1 MYVKTGIMDKVK
13 VPFNKPFITG
23 KELYYIADSVMRG
36 QISGNGFYTKQ
47 CESFLEKY
55 THCSK
60 VLMTNSCTAALEM
73 ACILIDLKPGDE
85 VIMPSFTFVST
96 ANAVVLRG
104 GVPVFCDVDE
114 RTFNL
119 DESQLKACLTSK
131 TKAIIAVHY
140 AGQSCAMNPIL
151 DFAKNNNL
159 YVIEDAAQSVS
170 SYYQGRHSGTLGDI
184 GCFSFHETKNIIC
197 GEGGAI
203 LINNP
208 RFVERAE
215 IIREK
220 GTNRESF
227 FRNEVDL
234 YTWVDQ
240 GSSYLP
246 SELQMAF
253 LFAQLENLGQV
264 VKRRKKITDYYT
276 IHLGQLESKGYIRL
290 PEILPGNESNFH
302 LYAILC
308 RNTDER
314 DGLIAF
320 LKEKGIS
327 AVFHYIPL
335 HSSPAGKKFG
345 RTGSAN
351 LPVTDNI
358 SDCLVRLP
366 VYYEISVETQNYVV
380 EMIALYFLN
389 N

>member
-1 MYVKTGIMDKVK
+1 MNKFN

-36 QISGNGFYTKQ
+36 QISGNGYYTKK
-47 CESFLEKY
+47 CESFLESY
-55 THCSK
+55 THCNK

-104 GVPVFCDVDE
+104 AVPVFCDINSK
-114 RTFNL
+114 TFNL
-119 DESQLKACLTSK
+119 DETKLDKCLSEK

-140 AGQSCAMNPIL
+140 AGQSCEMEQIM
-151 DFAKNNNL
+151 DFAKKHNL

-170 SYYQGRHSGTLGDI
+170 SFYQGRHSGTIGDI

-197 GEGGAI
+197 GEGGAL

-208 RFVERAE
+208 DFMERAE

-227 FRNEVDL
+227 FRKEVEL

-240 GSSYLP
+240 GSSYVP

-253 LFAQLENLGQV
+253 LYAQLENLDEV
-264 VKRRKKITDYYT
+264 VKQRKKVVEYYMTHLKQIADKGLIT
-276 IHLGQLESKGYIRL
+276 L
-290 PEILPGNESNFH
+290 PEVLSHNESNFH
-302 LYAILC
+302 LFALLC
-308 RNTDER
+308 RNVEER
-314 DGLIAF
+314 DGLLNH
-320 LKEKGIS
+320 LKENDIS

-335 HSSPAGKKFG
+335 HSSPAGKKYS
-345 RTGSAN
+345 RTGSDG
-351 LPVTDNI
+351 LPITD
-358 SDCLVRLP
+358 SVSECLVRLP
-366 VYYEISVETQNYVV
+366 VYYEISEEIQSYVV
-380 EMIALYFLN
+380 ETIVSYYLSKS
-389 N
+389 

>member
-1 MYVKTGIMDKVK
+1 MDKVK

-23 KELYYIADSVMRG
+23 KELYYIADSVMQG
-36 QISGNGFYTKQ
+36 QISGNGFYTRQ

-55 THCSK
+55 THCNK
-60 VLMTNSCTAALEM
+60 ILMTNSCTAALEM

-104 GVPVFCDVDE
+104 GVPVFCDIDD

-119 DESQLKACLTSK
+119 DESQLQACLTEK
-131 TKAIIAVHY
+131 TKAVIAVHY

-170 SYYQGRHSGTLGDI
+170 SYYKGQHSGTIGDI

-208 RFVERAE
+208 RFIERAE

-253 LFAQLENLGQV
+253 LFAQLENLEQV
-264 VKRRKKITDYYT
+264 VKRRKKIAEYYT
-276 IHLGQLESKGYIRL
+276 IHLAQLEDKGFITL

-308 RNTDER
+308 RSASER
-314 DGLIAF
+314 NGLISF
-320 LKEKGIS
+320 LKEKGIG
-327 AVFHYIPL
+327 AVFHYVPL

-345 RTGSAN
+345 RTGSVS
-351 LPVTDNI
+351 LPVTDDI

-366 VYYEISVETQNYVV
+366 VYYEISAEIQNYVV
-380 EMIALYFLN
+380 EMIAAYFLN
-389 N
+389 R

>member
-1 MYVKTGIMDKVK
+1 MDKIK

-23 KELYYIADSVMRG
+23 KELYYIANSVMQG
-36 QISGNGFYTKQ
+36 QISGNGFYTKK
-47 CESFLEKY
+47 CESFLEQY
-55 THCSK
+55 THCDK

-104 GVPVFCDVDE
+104 GVPVFCDIDK

-119 DESQLKACLTSK
+119 DVTQLSSCLSEK

-140 AGQSCAMNPIL
+140 AGQSCAMKQII
-151 DFAKNNNL
+151 DFANNNNL

-170 SYYQGRHSGTLGDI
+170 SFYQGRHSGTIGDI
-184 GCFSFHETKNIIC
+184 GCFSFHETKNIMC
-197 GEGGAI
+197 GEGGAL

-208 RFVERAE
+208 RFIKRAE

-227 FRNEVDL
+227 FRKEVEL

-240 GSSYLP
+240 GSSYVP

-253 LFAQLENLGQV
+253 LYAQLENLNQV
-264 VKRRKKITDYYT
+264 VKQRKKIAEYYM
-276 IHLGQLESKGYIRL
+276 IHLAQLENKGFISL
-290 PEILPGNESNFH
+290 PEIMPGNESNFH

-308 RNTDER
+308 RNVDER
-314 DGLIAF
+314 NGLISF

-327 AVFHYIPL
+327 AVFHYVPL
-335 HSSPAGKKFG
+335 HSSPAGEKFG
-345 RTGSAN
+345 KTTEAG
-351 LPVTDNI
+351 LPVTDSI
-358 SDCLVRLP
+358 SERLVRLP
-366 VYYEISVETQNYVV
+366 VYYEISVEIQNYVV
-380 EMIALYFLN
+380 EMITAYFQN
-389 N
+389 R

>member
-1 MYVKTGIMDKVK
+1 MDTFK

-23 KELYYIADSVMRG
+23 KELYYIADSVMQG
-36 QISGNGFYTKQ
+36 QISGNGLYTKK

-104 GVPVFCDVDE
+104 ATPVFCDINE

-119 DESQLKACLTSK
+119 NENKLNSCLSDK

-140 AGQSCAMNPIL
+140 AGQSCAMQPIM
-151 DFAKNNNL
+151 DFAKVHDL

-170 SYYQGRHSGTLGDI
+170 SYHQGRHSGTIADI
-184 GCFSFHETKNIIC
+184 GCFSFHETKNIMC
-197 GEGGAI
+197 GEGGAL

-208 RFVERAE
+208 KFIDCAE

-227 FRNEVDL
+227 FRKEVEL
-234 YTWVDQ
+234 YTWVSQ
-240 GSSYLP
+240 GSSYVP

-253 LFAQLENLGQV
+253 LYAQLENLDQV
-264 VKRRKKITDYYT
+264 VKRRKKIVDYYM
-276 IHLGQLESKGYIRL
+276 IHLAHLENQGHIKL
-290 PEILPGNESNFH
+290 PEILSDNEPNYH
-302 LYAILC
+302 LFAILC
-308 RNTDER
+308 NSENERN
-314 DGLIAF
+314 GLIDY
-320 LKEKGIS
+320 LKISGIG

-335 HSSPAGKKFG
+335 HSSPAGKEFG
-345 RTGSAN
+345 RIGEEG
-351 LPVTDNI
+351 LPVTDNV
-358 SDCLVRLP
+358 SNCLVRLP
-366 VYYEISVETQNYVV
+366 VFYEISVEEQRYVV
-380 EMIALYFLN
+380 EKIFSYFRCS
-389 N
+389 